1 MTHDLYTLRNRGS
14 AAEADAIG
22 GALGS
27 GHMRLVLARDTT
39 TQRLFVHQSRG
50 LRAVCQTHADIVKE
64 ARPQK
69 HTYICNEERIVV
81 CHAVLTRM
89 EVRAAE
95 GCLVAKW
102 LKRWTAD
109 PKVI

>member
-1 MTHDLYTLRNRGS
+1 
-14 AAEADAIG
+14 
-22 GALGS
+22 
-27 GHMRLVLARDTT
+27 
-39 TQRLFVHQSRG
+39 VHQSMG
-50 LRAVCQTHADIVKE
+50 LRMVCQTHADVVKE

-81 CHAVLTRM
+81 CHAVLMRM

-102 LKRWTAD
+102 LKCWTAD

>member
-27 GHMRLVLARDTT
+27 GHMRLVLARDVITR
-39 TQRLFVHQSRG
+39 RLLVHQSKG
-50 LRAVCQTHADIVKE
+50 LRAVCRTHADVVKE
-64 ARPQK
+64 VRPQK

-81 CHAVLTRM
+81 CHAVLT
-89 EVRAAE
+89 
-95 GCLVAKW
+95 
-102 LKRWTAD
+102 
-109 PKVI
+109 